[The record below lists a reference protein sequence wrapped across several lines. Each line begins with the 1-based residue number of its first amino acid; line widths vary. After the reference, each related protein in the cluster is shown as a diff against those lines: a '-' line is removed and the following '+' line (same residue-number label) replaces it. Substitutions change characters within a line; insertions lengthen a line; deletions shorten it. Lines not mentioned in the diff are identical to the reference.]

1 MEGIDPVTSALR
13 EAAASGRLGKIA
25 NWGQTMTVAEETR
38 QIGDRLLQTL
48 QAWGAEYIFSSPGS
62 DWPPLWEA
70 LARAQGQGQSAP
82 MLFTCRHEQLAVSLA
97 MGYQRGSGKLPV
109 VVVHTGV
116 GALHAAMMLRTAL
129 HERIPLV
136 VLTGQPTAWGEDPTM
151 DVGAQWL
158 RNLADVGGPSR
169 VTAPVVKWAGYAN
182 DASTLDLVL
191 RHAAEIALQ
200 PPCGPTLVSITLE
213 MLFSPEP
220 LPLKAS
226 AFSPPGQAWSDPR
239 DIERAARLLIEAERP
254 LIIAESAGH
263 DPTCVGHLV
272 ALAEAIAAPVVEAS
286 TPAYLNFPRTHPLH
300 QGYAAQPLVAEA
312 DVVLLAGCCVP
323 WHPPSRW
330 PHPDAVVI
338 AVDDDPAQELLPM
351 AGYRTDLRLG
361 GSTAATLRQ
370 LAQEVQ
376 ARANA
381 LPSGR
386 QAQFGGRRAELEER
400 HRRQRAQWDQEAREC
415 ATDEP
420 IDSRW
425 LAHTLHRLIPEDAI
439 VVEET
444 TTDKQAITRH
454 APRSLPGTYHVR
466 NTGGLGVMLGVAQGL
481 KLTAPERLVVAIVG
495 DGALHYSPALA
506 NFGFAQQYQQPILV
520 IVSDNGAYVSMRSGH
535 DRLYPEG
542 WAVRTGV
549 HPGTEIE
556 PRPDYPALA
565 RAYGGFGERVEHPSE
580 VESAICRAL
589 ERVSAGQWALLDVVT
604 RSDDPRRAA
613 R

>member
-1 MEGIDPVTSALR
+1 MAI
-13 EAAASGRLGKIA
+13 
-25 NWGQTMTVAEETR
+25 AEETE
-38 QIGDRLLQTL
+38 QVGGRLLQTL
-48 QAWGAEYIFSSPGS
+48 QAWGTEYIFSSPGS

-70 LARAQGQGQSAP
+70 LAKAQGQGRAAP
-82 MLFTCRHEQLAVSLA
+82 KLFTCRHEQLAVCLA

-169 VTAPVVKWAGYAN
+169 VLEPVVKWAGYAH
-182 DASTLDLVL
+182 DAGTLDAVL

-220 LPLKAS
+220 LPMKAS
-226 AFSPPGQAWSDPR
+226 AFSPPGQAWSDAK
-239 DIERAARLLIEAERP
+239 EVARAASLLVEAERP
-254 LIIAESAGH
+254 LIIAETAGR
-263 DPTCVGHLV
+263 DPECVAHLV
-272 ALAEAIAAPVVEAS
+272 VLAEAIAAPVVEAS

-300 QGYAAQPLVAEA
+300 QGYTAQPFVAEA

-330 PHPDAVVI
+330 PKAGAVTI
-338 AVDDDPAQELLPM
+338 AVDDDPVQELLPM
-351 AGYRTDLRLG
+351 AGYRADLRLG

-370 LAQEVQ
+370 LAQAVQ
-376 ARANA
+376 AQANA
-381 LPSGR
+381 LPANR
-386 QAQFGGRRAELEER
+386 QADFHRRRAELEER
-400 HRRQRAQWDQEAREC
+400 HRRQRAQWDEEARGS
-415 ATDEP
+415 ATEQP

-439 VVEET
+439 IVEET

-466 NTGGLGVMLGVAQGL
+466 GTGGLGVMLGTAQGL
-481 KLTAPERLVVAIVG
+481 KLTAPDQLVVAIVG

-506 NFGFAQQYQQPILV
+506 NFGFAQQYEQPILV

-565 RAYGGFGERVEHPSE
+565 RAYGGFGERVEEPSD
-580 VESAICRAL
+580 VEGAIRRAL

-604 RSDDPRRAA
+604 SSADARRAA